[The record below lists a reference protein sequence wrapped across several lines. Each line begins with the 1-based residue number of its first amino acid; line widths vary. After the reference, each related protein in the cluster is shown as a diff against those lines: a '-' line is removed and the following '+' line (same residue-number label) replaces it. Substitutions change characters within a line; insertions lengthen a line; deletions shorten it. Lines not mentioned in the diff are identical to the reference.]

1 MGDVINLRRAR
12 KAKSRA
18 AADVKASENRVAHGR
33 SKAEK
38 TLTKAKEDVATRKL
52 DHHKLGAPDN
62 KNE

>member
-18 AADVKASENRVAHGR
+18 AAETKANENRAAHGR

-38 TLTKAKEDVATRKL
+38 ILTKANEDVATRKL
-52 DHHKLGAPDN
+52 DHHKLSASDN
-62 KNE
+62 ADE

>member
-12 KAKSRA
+12 KTKSRA
-18 AADVKASENRVAHGR
+18 DAETKAGENRAAHGR

-38 TLTKAKEDVATRKL
+38 NLTKANKNVASRKL
-52 DHHKLGAPDN
+52 DHHKLGAPD